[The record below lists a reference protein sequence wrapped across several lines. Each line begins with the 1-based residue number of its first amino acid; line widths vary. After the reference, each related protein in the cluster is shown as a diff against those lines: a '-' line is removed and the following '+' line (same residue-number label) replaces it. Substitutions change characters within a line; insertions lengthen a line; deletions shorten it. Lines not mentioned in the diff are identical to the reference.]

1 MSFPVIFQAS
11 RTSTVKVNTV
21 LVFSVDL
28 FYYTLRVKRDAPCS
42 ALSLPSRQFA
52 FRNYVASCSF
62 PWTSSIAR
70 FALNG
75 LLRAPHSRF
84 PHGNS
89 HSATTLLHAHFR
101 GHHKRPQH
109 QLCKHMMVRSFL
121 LSLTLKLYSFS
132 GGSSCVV
139 WMFYFGHFGDVVG
152 TFKECVG
159 HVMTCHDDL
168 ESAWFVFY
176 EFYQFFFT

>member
-1 MSFPVIFQAS
+1 MI
-11 RTSTVKVNTV
+11 
-21 LVFSVDL
+21 SVDIV
-28 FYYTLRVKRDAPCS
+28 FCTLRVKRDAPCS
-42 ALSLPSRQFA
+42 ALPISRFALKQIASRSVTAIRIPQFHC
-52 FRNYVASCSF
+52 FMLISVR
-62 PWTSSIAR
+62 IAR
-70 FALNG
+70 YALNG
-75 LLRAPHSRF
+75 LLRASLSRI

-109 QLCKHMMVRSFL
+109 QLCKHMMARSFL

-152 TFKECVG
+152 AFEECVG

>member
-1 MSFPVIFQAS
+1 MI
-11 RTSTVKVNTV
+11 
-21 LVFSVDL
+21 SVDTV
-28 FYYTLRVKRDAPCS
+28 FCTLRVKAD
-42 ALSLPSRQFA
+42 
-52 FRNYVASCSF
+52 
-62 PWTSSIAR
+62 R
-70 FALNG
+70 FALCHGNSHSAVS
-75 LLRAPHSRF
+75 LLHAHFRENRKRLDTLVCKHPYHTLRVKADRF
-84 PHGNS
+84 ALCHGNS

-101 GHHKRPQH
+101 GHHKRPHH

-139 WMFYFGHFGDVVG
+139 WMFYFGHFGDVVSA
-152 TFKECVG
+152 FEECVG

-176 EFYQFFFT
+176 EFYQFFFA

>member
-1 MSFPVIFQAS
+1 MQQLDFRGHRFC
-11 RTSTVKVNTV
+11 
-21 LVFSVDL
+21 
-28 FYYTLRVKRDAPCS
+28 TLRVKRNAPCS
-42 ALSLPSRQFA
+42 HSYLTLRVH
-52 FRNYVASCSF
+52 FRSVTAIRIPQLVASCSF
-62 PWTSSIAR
+62 RGHLLTLRVKADR
-70 FALNG
+70 FALC
-75 LLRAPHSRF
+75 
-84 PHGNS
+84 HGNS

-152 TFKECVG
+152 AFEECVG

>member
-1 MSFPVIFQAS
+1 MI
-11 RTSTVKVNTV
+11 
-21 LVFSVDL
+21 SVDIV
-28 FYYTLRVKRDAPCS
+28 FCTLRVKRDAPCS
-42 ALSLPSRQFA
+42 ALPIS
-52 FRNYVASCSF
+52 
-62 PWTSSIAR
+62 R
-70 FALNG
+70 FALKQIASRSVTAIRIPQFHCFM
-75 LLRAPHSRF
+75 LISVDIFFCTLRVKADRF
-84 PHGNS
+84 ALCHGNS
-89 HSATTLLHAHFR
+89 HSAVSLLHAHFR
-101 GHHKRPQH
+101 GHHKRPHH

-152 TFKECVG
+152 AFEECVG